1 MQPVSKSSSEDKWN
15 QPILRIQSDLTM
27 ILLRSHRFTIQLGS
41 WEQDREIMQDHDFT
55 QDLDKIDTHAH
66 KIERRP
72 KDVNRIETTEQCAK
86 NSDWGLAGNSTGVP
100 QIGQKR
106 SWELRVRWFE
116 SNSEEK

>member
-1 MQPVSKSSSEDKWN
+1 MCQKSSWEDKKD
-15 QPILRIQSDLTM
+15 QQILRVQSELTT
-27 ILLRSHRFTIQLGS
+27 ILQRSKRLKIQLRCK
-41 WEQDREIMQDHDFT
+41 EQDREIMQDHGFT

-66 KIERRP
+66 KIECRP